1 MLVMRRREGETILI
15 GEEIEIHIAHIGRSR
30 VKIAIEAPRE
40 MRVVAKERKVVGDQN
55 RAAALGEAVF
65 PALVARALEK
75 AGKLGPASPI
85 CVGEAEP
92 GRRENPGPGKIPGF

>member
-15 GEEIEIHIAHIGRSR
+15 GEEIEIHIAHIGRSK
-30 VKIAIEAPRE
+30 VKIGIEAPRE
-40 MRVVAKERKVVGDQN
+40 MRVLAKERKVVGDQN

-65 PALVARALEK
+65 PALVAQALEK
-75 AGKLGPASPI
+75 AGKLGRERPI

-92 GRRENPGPGKIPGF
+92 GRLEIPGPGMTPGS